1 MPLSGNEFID
11 EIQEMV
17 QRKHSEERTPNML
30 NALIKWVEEGQ
41 NRNQYSHRGSLT
53 ISGRFRAAVVYV
65 SASSQVFR

>member
-1 MPLSGNEFID
+1 MPLSGKEFID

-41 NRNQYSHRGSLT
+41 EPESILASRVVDNLRSLSRGRCVR
-53 ISGRFRAAVVYV
+53 IRK
-65 SASSQVFR
+65 

>member
-17 QRKHSEERTPNML
+17 QRKHSEERTPNM
-30 NALIKWVEEGQ
+30 WVEEGQ

-53 ISGRFRAAVVYV
+53 ISGRFLAAVVYV

>member
-1 MPLSGNEFID
+1 MPLSGKEFID

-41 NRNQYSHRGSLT
+41 EPESILASRVVGNIRSFSRGRCLR
-53 ISGRFRAAVVYV
+53 IRK
-65 SASSQVFR
+65 

>member
-1 MPLSGNEFID
+1 MPLSGKEFID

-41 NRNQYSHRGSLT
+41 EPESILARGSLA
-53 ISGRFRAAVVYV
+53 ISGRFLAAVVYV

>member
-1 MPLSGNEFID
+1 MPLSGKEFID

-41 NRNQYSHRGSLT
+41 EPESILASRSLA
-53 ISGRFRAAVVYV
+53 ISGRFLAAVVYV

>member
-30 NALIKWVEEGQ
+30 NAL
-41 NRNQYSHRGSLT
+41 S
-53 ISGRFRAAVVYV
+53 SGWRKARTGINTRIAG
-65 SASSQVFR
+65 R